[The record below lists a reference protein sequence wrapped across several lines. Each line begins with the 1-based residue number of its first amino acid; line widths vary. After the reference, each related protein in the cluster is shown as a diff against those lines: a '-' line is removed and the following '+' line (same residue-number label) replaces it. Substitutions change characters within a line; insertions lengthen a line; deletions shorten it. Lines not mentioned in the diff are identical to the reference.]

1 LLEKEANER
10 AMPLV
15 AGAIIFSSYISLFL
29 FWGGFPLYSFSSG
42 GSAGCSFFGFP
53 ASGLYFLGFC
63 FVILRR
69 RRWDISPYSLLK

>member
-10 AMPLV
+10 AMSLV

-29 FWGGFPLYSFSSG
+29 FWGDSLFILSPRG
-42 GSAGCSFFGFP
+42 GAQAVLFGFP

-63 FVILRR
+63 SVILRR

>member
-1 LLEKEANER
+1 
-10 AMPLV
+10 MPLV

-29 FWGGFPLYSFSSG
+29 FLGGDSPFILSPRG
-42 GSAGCSFFGFP
+42 GAQAVLFFGFP

-63 FVILRR
+63 SVILRR